1 MATLEEKTELVETLK
16 GPRFYNISLTGYGG
30 ESAYMTITKEAHDF
44 WHPIC
49 EEHGDY
55 DLSTYMNSDG
65 EENEDLEFDNIESVP
80 PEAQFLH
87 DPDHDNYKRP
97 WFESHT
103 EFEHTMGVEW
113 GSAYIT
119 VDEVDS
125 MDYSASHVA
134 DVIEGEN
141 LQEML
146 SKLEE
151 ESNWELE
158 LTEMGCEDEA
168 PEGTDYI
175 AQLYSS
181 EKGQFFDGVIETVG
195 DFDVKKLKVYTT
207 EYLNGEDTVTSV
219 EYDGVEIDNNG
230 GDTNGKGYSA
240 SVWKN

>member
-1 MATLEEKTELVETLK
+1 MATSEEKVELVETLK
-16 GPRFYNISLTGYGG
+16 GPRFYRIQLNGYGG
-30 ESAYMTITKEAHDF
+30 ESAYMSISKEAHDF
-44 WHPIC
+44 WQPVC

-65 EENEDLEFDNIESVP
+65 EEDLEFDNIESVP

-113 GSAYIT
+113 GSAY
-119 VDEVDS
+119 VVVEEVNS
-125 MDYSASHVA
+125 ADYMSNHIA

-141 LQEML
+141 LSELL
-146 SKLEE
+146 SNLEE
-151 ESNWELE
+151 EHNYEIE
-158 LTEMGCEDEA
+158 LTQMGCEDEA
-168 PEGTDYI
+168 PEGVEYI

-181 EKGQFFDGVIETVG
+181 EKGSFFDGVIETVG
-195 DFDVKKLKVYTT
+195 EFDVKKLKVYTT
-207 EYLNGEDTVTSV
+207 EYMNGEDTVTSI
-219 EYDGVEIDNNG
+219 EYEGNDIENNG

-240 SVWKN
+240 HVWKN